1 MGYNPVPAKTPSPIS
16 DVVMD
21 SKTAERRAHHQLR
34 LEDDP
39 LVRGHGHYAADVPMT
54 GQVYAYFVRSPHA
67 FADIRS
73 IDTAA
78 AKAVPGVLAVLT
90 GPDMDEAKLGN
101 LSQHPPVNGRG
112 GTKLVLPHRPALV
125 TKTVRHLGEPVA
137 VVIAGTVTAAQDAA
151 ELVAVEYDERAPAVD
166 LREAVKPG
174 APQVWP
180 EAPGNIAV
188 DWLGLASDPEANAK
202 EVERAF
208 QSAKHVAKVSLLHQR
223 IMVHSM
229 EPRGATA
236 SYDAANDSYF
246 IRCCS
251 QSARALRDG
260 LAPILGVPNPKL
272 RVITED
278 VGGAFG
284 LKTGPYPEYL
294 AILVAARKVG
304 RPVHWMSNR
313 SEAFLSDN
321 HARDAYSD
329 VELALDEKGKF
340 LALRVRHLGS
350 MGAYIGA
357 VGANIQTANLVRCL
371 PGMYDI
377 KLIDFATRC
386 VFTNTTPTA
395 PYRGAGRP
403 EANYILERV
412 IDEAAR
418 VTGIDP
424 VKLRRRNL
432 IKSKAMPYKTAVG
445 TTIDS
450 GEFEIV
456 LDKALALADYDG
468 FKQRRRE
475 AAKRGKYRGLG
486 VSCMLEHAGG
496 FPLEAT
502 EVKFPGGEKVLLNLN
517 VQSTGQSHA
526 TVFNPMLAE
535 RLSIKPELI
544 QHQHGDSAMEIAGYA
559 SVGSRSA
566 MTVSHAM
573 IKTVDALLTKG
584 KAIAANVLETAE
596 ADIEYHNGRFS
607 VVGTDRAISLF
618 DLAARAKEMK
628 QRGEIPAD
636 LDTKV
641 TAETPL
647 TFPNGCHIAEVEIDP
662 ATGEMELV
670 TYTAVD
676 DCGTALNRTIV
687 EGQTHGS
694 IVQGL
699 GQAMMENAVFD
710 ASGGQLV
717 TGSFMDYAMPRA
729 DDMPPIRDELFCVP
743 ATTNPLGVKG
753 VGEAGT
759 TAAIAAVMNAV
770 ADAIPG
776 GAGAHLDMPV
786 SAARLWEAC
795 RGARG

>member
-1 MGYNPVPAKTPSPIS
+1 
-16 DVVMD
+16 MD
-21 SKTAERRAHHQLR
+21 ANTVESRAHHEPR
-34 LEDDP
+34 LEDDA
-39 LVRGHGHYAADVPMT
+39 LVRGLGRYAADAPLT
-54 GQVYAYFVRSPHA
+54 GQAYAYFVRSPHA
-67 FADIRS
+67 FADITA
-73 IDTAA
+73 IDTTA
-78 AKAVPGVLAVLT
+78 AKAAPGVLAVLT
-90 GPDMDEAKLGN
+90 AADMAGIGN
-101 LSQHPPVNGRG
+101 VSQHPPLAGRG
-112 GTKLVLPHRPALV
+112 GAKLIVPHRPALAGE
-125 TKTVRHLGEPVA
+125 TVRHVGEPVA
-137 VVIAGTVTAAQDAA
+137 VVIAETLTAAQDAA
-151 ELVAVEYDERAPAVD
+151 ELVAVDYRERAPAVD
-166 LREAVKPG
+166 LRAAVRDG

-188 DWLGLASDPEANAK
+188 DWPGLASDPDANAK
-202 EVERAF
+202 EVERVIA
-208 QSAKHVAKVSLLHQR
+208 SAAHVARVALVHQR
-223 IMVHSM
+223 IMVQSM

-236 SYDAANDSYF
+236 RYDADNDSYF
-246 IRCCS
+246 LRCCS

-260 LAPILGVPNPKL
+260 LAPILGVAKERL
-272 RVITED
+272 RVVTED

-294 AILVAARKVG
+294 AILVAARKLG

-313 SEAFLSDN
+313 AEAFLSDN

-329 VELALDEKGKF
+329 VELALDERGKF
-340 LALRVRHLGS
+340 LALRVRHLGN

-357 VGANIQTANLVRCL
+357 VGANIQTVNLTRCL

-377 KLIDFATRC
+377 PLIDIGVRC
-386 VFTNTTPTA
+386 VFTNTTTTA

-403 EANYILERV
+403 EANFILERV

-432 IKSKAMPYKTAVG
+432 IKPSAMPYKTAVG

-450 GEFEIV
+450 GEFATV

-486 VSCMLEHAGG
+486 ISCMLEHAGG
-496 FPLEAT
+496 FPLEGTALS
-502 EVKFPGGEKVLLNLN
+502 FPGGETLVLGLN
-517 VQSTGQSHA
+517 VQSTGQGHA
-526 TVFNPMLAE
+526 STFNPLLAE
-535 RLSIKPELI
+535 RLGIKPGQIE
-544 QHQHGDSAMEIAGYA
+544 HRHGDSAMEIAGYA

-573 IKTVDALLTKG
+573 IKTVEAMLTKG
-584 KAIAANVLETAE
+584 KAIAAGVLEAAE
-596 ADIEYHNGRFS
+596 SDIEYRDGRFN

-628 QRGEIPAD
+628 KRGEIPED
-636 LDTKV
+636 LDTK
-641 TAETPL
+641 TNAETPL

-662 ATGEMELV
+662 LTGSLV
-670 TYTAVD
+670 LAAYSAVD
-676 DCGTALNRTIV
+676 DCGRPLNTMIV

-694 IVQGL
+694 IAQGL

-710 ASGGQLV
+710 DSGGQLI

-729 DDMPPIRDELFCVP
+729 DDVPSFRDAIHAVP

-753 VGEAGT
+753 AGEAGT
-759 TAAIAAVMNAV
+759 TAAISALMNAV

-776 GAGAHLDMPV
+776 GAGAHLDMP
-786 SAARLWEAC
+786 ATAEKIWQAC
-795 RGARG
+795 RKAQQK